1 MDVKLGKGQFKDV
14 ANFYS
19 NNFFR
24 TAPINSTNVYP
35 PVFSP
40 TGGAFGPAQSVAMS
54 SYTAGADIWYTTDGS
69 TPSAGGGTSTLYSS
83 AVSITVTTT
92 LKAIAVKSGMTD
104 STVTSDTYTINGAVA
119 TPTFSPAAGSYGSTQ
134 SVTIST
140 ATSGASI
147 YYTVDGSTPTTSSTP
162 YTGAVSVSSSLTLK
176 ALATKTGY
184 SNSAVG
190 SATYT
195 ISASAASA
203 PTFGTA
209 AGTYDRAMTQS
220 ITLTTSSAG
229 ASIYYTTDGSTP
241 TTSSTLYT
249 GAISVDTTTTI
260 KALASGG
267 GFTDSS
273 VSSATYTIVV
283 PNLYIVGNGFNT
295 GTSFVD
301 SSGYAKTITVAGDS
315 KFSTAQSLFN
325 GSSGLFDGTGDS
337 LSVASSADL
346 GFGTSDFIISMSV
359 RATTWSGG
367 AFLYDQRT
375 ADPSVEP
382 CIYYAGGG
390 YLGYHV
396 NGSDRITGSSLSTGT
411 WYTIVVSRLS
421 GITRMMVN
429 GVQVGS
435 DYTDSNNYSAA
446 AITLFGRFNNTF
458 NFSGHG
464 SHIWV
469 HKGTG
474 ISAAQALVWYNANV
488 AFAPHPNLLL
498 HMDGT
503 NGGTTFTDSSNLA
516 ATVTNNGS
524 ATVSTTS
531 PKFGTGSGSFDG
543 SNYLSLGGQSA
554 YAFGSADFTIEGWFN
569 PTGSGGSADSLI
581 GFGPTGVDGVY
592 PSIIRVSGNL
602 CYYTNVGTRITGGS
616 LTTNTWQHI
625 ALVRKAG
632 VTNLY
637 LEGVAQGTQY
647 ADTNVYLN
655 GATRPLINGYGLAP
669 GTLGMIG
676 KTDELQIINGAA
688 KYTANFTPPTRAFV
702 A

>member
-1 MDVKLGKGQFKDV
+1 MDVKLGRAIFKNGV
-14 ANFYS
+14 NFYS

-24 TAPINSTNVYP
+24 TAPINSNTVYA

-40 TGGAFGPAQSVAMS
+40 TGGTFGSAQSVAMS
-54 SYTAGADIWYTTDGS
+54 SYTTGADIWYTTDGS
-69 TPSAGGGTSTLYSS
+69 TPSAGGGTSTLYST

-104 STVTSDTYTINGAVA
+104 SSVTSDTYTISAA
-119 TPTFSPAAGSYGSTQ
+119 TP
-134 SVTIST
+134 
-140 ATSGASI
+140 
-147 YYTVDGSTPTTSSTP
+147 
-162 YTGAVSVSSSLTLK
+162 
-176 ALATKTGY
+176 
-184 SNSAVG
+184 
-190 SATYT
+190 
-195 ISASAASA
+195 ASA
-203 PTFGTA
+203 PTFGLA
-209 AGTYDRAMTQS
+209 AGTYDRAMTQA
-220 ITLTTSSAG
+220 ITLSTSSAG

-249 GAISVDTTTTI
+249 TAIPVDVTTTI

-267 GFTDSS
+267 GFSDSS
-273 VSSATYTIVV
+273 VSSTTYTITS
-283 PNLYIVGNGFNT
+283 PQLYVTCNGFNT

-301 SSGYAKTITVAGDS
+301 SSGYGKTVTTNGNAQT
-315 KFSTAQSLFN
+315 STAQSKFG
-325 GSSGLFDGTGDS
+325 GSSGLLDGTGDC
-337 LSVASSADL
+337 LSFASSSDL
-346 GFGTSDFIISMSV
+346 GYGTGNFTIAAWFRPTSFDADDIF
-359 RATTWSGG
+359 W
-367 AFLYDQRT
+367 DQRT
-375 ADPSVEP
+375 ADPQVKLCWIFQSGVP
-382 CIYYAGGG
+382 KLY
-390 YLGYHV
+390 V
-396 NGSDRITGSSLSTGT
+396 NGAIRITGSSALSTGA
-411 WYTIVVSRLS
+411 WSLMILSRLS
-421 GITRMMVN
+421 GVTKLYIN
-429 GVQVGS
+429 GVQSGS
-435 DYTDSNNYSAA
+435 SYTDTNDYGASAPLVCGARFDSTLGCTGHISHLYSN
-446 AITLFGRFNNTF
+446 
-458 NFSGHG
+458 
-464 SHIWV
+464 
-469 HKGTG
+469 KGTG
-474 ISAAQALVWYNANV
+474 ITDAEALAWYSSGV

-503 NGGTTFTDSSNLA
+503 NGSTTFTDSSNLA